1 MKKCL
6 HKCQLYNPLQR
17 YWNAI
22 SLTVIGILNR
32 NSVEAL
38 CQRTELVT
46 AKF

>member
-6 HKCQLYNPLQR
+6 PKCLLYNPLQR

-22 SLTVIGILNR
+22 SLSVIAILNR
-32 NSVEAL
+32 NSLEAL